1 MESGRR
7 YALVLVTAPERK
19 TARKLVRLALEA
31 RLAACSNLIPGLE
44 SHYWWQGKIE
54 TSREVLILL
63 KTKAALLRPLEQL
76 IARHHPYDTPEFISF
91 TLSQGSERYLRWI
104 EESTKGAEP
113 RRQAGRRAS
122 TRKRG

>member
-7 YALVLVTAPERK
+7 YALVLVTVPELK

-31 RLAACSNLIPGLE
+31 RLAACGNLVPGLE
-44 SHYWWQGKIE
+44 SHYWWRGKIE

-63 KTKAALLRPLEQL
+63 KTRAASLRLLEQL
-76 IARHHPYDTPEFISF
+76 IGRHHPYDTPEFVSF

-104 EESTKGAEP
+104 EENTQGNEL
-113 RRQAGRRAS
+113 RRQTGRRAS
-122 TRKRG
+122 TPKRR